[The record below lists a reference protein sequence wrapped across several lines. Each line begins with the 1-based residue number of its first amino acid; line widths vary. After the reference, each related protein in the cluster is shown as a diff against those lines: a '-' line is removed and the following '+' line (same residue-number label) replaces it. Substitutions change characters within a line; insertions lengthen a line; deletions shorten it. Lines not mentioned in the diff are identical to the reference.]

1 MVGFGANAASAG
13 NEGKLSSVGTE
24 ILLEN
29 SLAGQ
34 CQCAG
39 DCRLVQQFR
48 DWACHVHGVPAGERR
63 DGSGAERPT
72 APPEDP
78 SSIPGPA
85 PHVVP

>member
-24 ILLEN
+24 VLLEN

-34 CQCAG
+34 CQCQYAG

-48 DWACHVHGVPAGERR
+48 DWACHVHGVPGE
-63 DGSGAERPT
+63 SKESLWK
-72 APPEDP
+72 E
-78 SSIPGPA
+78 SCSYIPGYEIIRGS
-85 PHVVP
+85 